1 MKKISLLFV
10 LFLNMHFV
18 FAIDNTFDK
27 PNVNSEFKKLDRI
40 ENVVATT
47 GADYQTLVKSNS
59 EVLNGV
65 ELNTSVNI
73 AAVRG
78 GDLPL
83 NIPALVWGFCCC
95 LLGVALVYFQTDN
108 DKEQVKKA
116 AIGCAVGGVLWLG
129 LSLLSGG
136 FGSGGYYY

>member
-1 MKKISLLFV
+1 MKKIF
-10 LFLNMHFV
+10 LFLALFAFQYA
-18 FAIDNTFDK
+18 FAIENVLEK
-27 PNVNSEFKKLDRI
+27 PNVSSEFSQLNSI
-40 ENVVATT
+40 EKIVEKS
-47 GADYQTLVKSNS
+47 GIDYQTLAKTNP
-59 EVLNGV
+59 EVLSGI
-65 ELNTSVNI
+65 ELSATTNVSP
-73 AAVRG
+73 VRG

-83 NIPALVWGFCCC
+83 GVPAIVWGFCCC
-95 LLGVALVYFQTDN
+95 VLGVALVYFQTDN